1 MTSLSW
7 YTLLF
12 ATLLFLGGS
21 ALGALAYAFIAAYR
35 HRKPKIGCRVD
46 RAPLFESLSGTA
58 LPRAQIEISDG
69 EQTYSYNQLQ
79 LVQVQVQN
87 QSKQDF
93 DHFEF
98 GLTLAAQA
106 VIIQLEV
113 QTADR
118 HHRVQQ
124 LEPSTFS
131 QPQAK
136 ADLSLQPFN
145 RDDTYTLRLLCI
157 TAQPNQRLGEITFS
171 SPVAVRFVD
180 MPLFEETLKDSV
192 KSTTISLGPFSF
204 SFD

>member
-1 MTSLSW
+1 MASLSW

-12 ATLLFLGGS
+12 ATLIFLGGS
-21 ALGALAYAFIAAYR
+21 AIGALAYAFITAYR
-35 HRKPKIGCRVD
+35 QRKPRVGCRVE
-46 RAPLFESLSGTA
+46 RAPLFESLGGTA
-58 LPRAQIEISDG
+58 LPRAQLELSDG
-69 EQTYSYNQLQ
+69 EQTYSYDHLQ
-79 LVQVQVQN
+79 LAQVQVQN

-98 GLTLAAQA
+98 GLTLSAQD
-106 VIIQLEV
+106 VVIQLEV

-118 HHRVQQ
+118 HHRVTQ

-131 QPQAK
+131 QPQAQV
-136 ADLSLQPFN
+136 DLSLQPFN
-145 RDDTYTLRLLCI
+145 RDDTYTLRLLSI

-180 MPLFEETLKDSV
+180 MPLLEETLKDSV